1 LALVRCDA
9 TSSIHNPERCPDFR
23 EEQAM
28 EAHIL
33 LHDIDNYK
41 QQANQ
46 EESSHNLARLD
57 E

>member
-1 LALVRCDA
+1 
-9 TSSIHNPERCPDFR
+9 
-23 EEQAM
+23 M